1 LIIVGTALLI
11 AALALFMNNEQESSQ
26 AGKASSEAMPQVV
39 SEIYDRHQDALE
51 QTPAKE
57 SDGSSSVLENKKMS
71 VVLVEGYGYIGFV
84 GIPSLGLELPVMDKW
99 DMERLKLS
107 PCRYW
112 GDMYTGDL
120 VVMAHNYN
128 SHFGKLSQ
136 LKAGDS
142 VTFTDMDGF
151 TANYEVVAVEILDAM
166 ASREMTSGEFDLTLF
181 TCTFGGENRVTVR
194 CDRT

>member
-1 LIIVGTALLI
+1 MIIVGTALLI